1 MVTREKIENFYR
13 LWTSEVDKLLSG
25 YIYDE
30 TGKLNPTRYIFSHYL
45 TLLEKFASLS
55 VRSTQTGGN
64 LEEIE
69 KINLLS
75 GIRGVGK
82 TTLLAQLYYAP
93 KFISLTKSE
102 DYKNIFSQDYQK
114 IYLDVS
120 RLSAEGIS
128 LTEFFNYY
136 QEVNNIRFVDLRK
149 KLLVLLDEVH
159 YDEKWGLFLKNIFD
173 ATKAHKNILIIATG
187 SSALKIKLN
196 PDLSRRS
203 LLEELY
209 PLKFNEYLILKN
221 NIYPPRGL
229 SDDLIG
235 TLLASKN
242 AKELFDFY
250 KNQQNKVSAYFG
262 KLSPNV
268 EEEYLYFG
276 GFPFVLRLENKKS
289 IVFEL
294 ISGVVDKLITK
305 DLLTMKRF
313 SSETISKIKDL
324 LYLVASSDSTDIDKL
339 CKTLRLDYRPVRG
352 VLDALIQSGVLVE
365 IKSYGQKFVRVRKPI
380 KFLFISPS
388 LRISILNGVVP
399 PEVKG
404 KILEDYLALIF
415 TKDFQEKAKKYGGL
429 EVMYD
434 SSSGGAD
441 FVLRLGKEKKII
453 IEIGF
458 GKESE
463 GIKQVENTGRTIGGY
478 DYGIVISHK
487 GDLELVNDKIIKMPF
502 NFWLTM

>member
-1 MVTREKIENFYR
+1 MANKEKIESFYR
-13 LWTSEVDKLLSG
+13 LWTSEIDKLFSG

-30 TGKLNPTRYIFSHYL
+30 QGKPNPTRYIFSYYL
-45 TLLEKFASLS
+45 TLLEKFA
-55 VRSTQTGGN
+55 GGR

-82 TTLLAQLYYAP
+82 TTVLAQLYYAS
-93 KFISLTKSE
+93 KFIPSYRKTN
-102 DYKNIFSQDYQK
+102 YGNIFSQNYEK

-120 RLSAEGIS
+120 RLAAESID

-136 QEVNNIRFVDLRK
+136 QEINNIRFVDLDK
-149 KLLVLLDEVH
+149 KLLILLDEVH

-173 ATKAHKNILIIATG
+173 ATKNHKNILVVATG
-187 SSALKIKLN
+187 SSALRIKLN

-203 LLEELY
+203 LSEELY
-209 PLKFNEYLILKN
+209 PLKFTEYMILKN
-221 NIYPPRGL
+221 DIYPQKGL
-229 SDDLIG
+229 SDNLMEAIL
-235 TLLASKN
+235 TSNN
-242 AKELFDFY
+242 AKELFEFY
-250 KNQQNKVSAYFG
+250 KNRQNEISRYFS
-262 KLSPNV
+262 KMPPDA
-268 EEEYLYFG
+268 EEDYLYFG
-276 GFPFVLRLENKKS
+276 GFPFVLRLKNKKS

-294 ISGVVDKLITK
+294 VSGVIDKLITK
-305 DLLTMKRF
+305 DLLEMKKF

-324 LYLVASSDSTDIDKL
+324 LYLIASSDSTDIDKL
-339 CKTLRLDYRPVRG
+339 CNTLKLDYRPVRA
-352 VLDALIQSGVLVE
+352 VLDVLVQSGVLVE

-388 LRISILNGVVP
+388 LRISILNGILP

-415 TKDFQEKAKKYGGL
+415 HKDFRKKEKKYGGV
-429 EVMYD
+429 EIMHD

-441 FVLRLGKEKKII
+441 FVLRVGKEKKII
-453 IEIGF
+453 VEIGF
-458 GKESE
+458 GKE
-463 GIKQVENTGRTIGGY
+463 GDGAKQIESTGKTIGGY
-478 DYGIVISHK
+478 DYGIVI
-487 GDLELVNDKIIKMPF
+487 GRQADLELVNAKIIRMPL

>member
-1 MVTREKIENFYR
+1 MANREKIESFYN
-13 LWTSEVDKLLSG
+13 LWTREIDKLFSG

-30 TGKLNPTRYIFSHYL
+30 EGKLNPTRYIFPYYL
-45 TLLEKFASLS
+45 TLLERFTSN
-55 VRSTQTGGN
+55 R

-93 KFISLTKSE
+93 KFIVFSKKSK
-102 DYKNIFSQDYQK
+102 YKNVILQNYDK

-120 RLSAEGIS
+120 RLAGENIS
-128 LTEFFNYY
+128 LNDFFNYY
-136 QEVNNIRFVDLRK
+136 QERNGLRFVGLKK
-149 KLLVLLDEVH
+149 KLLILLDEVH
-159 YDEKWGLFLKNIFD
+159 YDENWGLFLKNIFD
-173 ATKAHKNILIIATG
+173 MTKSHKNILIIATG

-203 LLEELY
+203 LSEELY
-209 PLKFNEYLILKN
+209 PLKFNEYAVLKN
-221 NIYPPRGL
+221 NIHPRKGL
-229 SDDLIG
+229 SDKFFEAILTSRD
-235 TLLASKN
+235 
-242 AKELFDFY
+242 AKELFGFC
-250 KNQQNKVSAYFG
+250 KKRQIEVFRYFG
-262 KLSPNV
+262 DMPLNA
-268 EEEYLYFG
+268 EEDYLYFG
-276 GFPFVLRLENKKS
+276 GFPFVLRLKNKKS

-294 ISGVVDKLITK
+294 VSGVIDKFIIK
-305 DLLTMKRF
+305 DLLEMRKF

-324 LYLVASSDSTDIDKL
+324 LYLIASSDSTDIDKL
-339 CKTLRLDYRPVRG
+339 CSTLKLDYRPVRG

-365 IKSYGQKFVRVRKPI
+365 VKSYGQKFVRVRKPI

-388 LRISILNGVVP
+388 LRISILNGILP

-415 TKDFQEKAKKYGGL
+415 SKDFRKKAKKYGGI
-429 EVMYD
+429 EIMYD

-441 FVLRLGKEKKII
+441 FVLRVGKGKKII

-458 GKESE
+458 GKEGD
-463 GIKQVENTGRTIGGY
+463 GIKQVKNTGKTIGGY

-487 GDLELVNDKIIKMPF
+487 GDLELISDKIIRMPF
-502 NFWLTM
+502 KFWLAI

>member
-1 MVTREKIENFYR
+1 MKYMASRKKVETFYR
-13 LWTSEVDKLLSG
+13 LWVSEIDKLFAG

-30 TGKLNPTRYIFSHYL
+30 AGKPNPTRHIFSYYL
-45 TLLEKFASLS
+45 TLLEKFAGD
-55 VRSTQTGGN
+55 R

-75 GIRGVGK
+75 GLRGVGK

-93 KFISLTKSE
+93 KFIPPYTKTSYGNLVLQNY
-102 DYKNIFSQDYQK
+102 DK

-120 RLSAEGIS
+120 RLAAEGIG

-136 QEVNNIRFVDLRK
+136 QEINNIRFVDLDK
-149 KLLVLLDEVH
+149 KLLILLDEVH

-173 ATKAHKNILIIATG
+173 STKNHKNILVVATG

-209 PLKFNEYLILKN
+209 PLKFNEYVILKN
-221 NIYPPRGL
+221 DILPQRDL
-229 SDDLIG
+229 SDDLIEAI
-235 TLLASKN
+235 LASKD
-242 AKELFDFY
+242 AEELFRFY
-250 KNQQNKVSAYFG
+250 RDRQNEISRYFS
-262 KLSPNV
+262 KLPPDA
-268 EEEYLYFG
+268 EQDYLYFG
-276 GFPFVLRLENKKS
+276 GFPFVLRLKNKKS

-294 ISGVVDKLITK
+294 VSGVIDKLITK
-305 DLLTMKRF
+305 DLLEMKKF

-324 LYLVASSDSTDIDKL
+324 IYLIASSDSTDIDML
-339 CKTLRLDYRPVRG
+339 CNTLKLDYRPVRG
-352 VLDALIQSGVLVE
+352 ILDALVQSGILVE
-365 IKSYGQKFVRVRKPI
+365 VRSYGQKFVRVRKPI

-388 LRISILNGVVP
+388 LRISILNGILP

-415 TKDFQEKAKKYGGL
+415 SKDFRKKEKKYGSI

-441 FVLRLGKEKKII
+441 FVLRVGRDKKII

-458 GKESE
+458 GKEGD
-463 GIKQVENTGRTIGGY
+463 GIKQIENTGKTIGGY
-478 DYGIVISHK
+478 DYGIII
-487 GDLELVNDKIIKMPF
+487 GRETNLELAGGKIIKIPLD
-502 NFWLTM
+502 FWLAM

>member
-1 MVTREKIENFYR
+1 MSNKVKIEDFYR
-13 LWTSEVDKLLSG
+13 LWTSEIDKLLSG

-30 TGKLNPTRYIFSHYL
+30 TGELNPTRYIFSYYL
-45 TLLEKFASLS
+45 SILEKFTDN
-55 VRSTQTGGN
+55 R

-93 KFISLTKSE
+93 KFISSYRKTNCG
-102 DYKNIFSQDYQK
+102 NIVSQNYEK

-120 RLSAEGIS
+120 RLAAEGIS

-136 QEVNNIRFVDLRK
+136 QEINNIRFVDLDK
-149 KLLVLLDEVH
+149 KLLILLDEVH

-173 ATKAHKNILIIATG
+173 TTKNHKNILVIATG
-187 SSALKIKLN
+187 SSALRIKLN

-209 PLKFNEYLILKN
+209 PLKFNEYVILKH
-221 NIYPPRGL
+221 NIFPQRGL
-229 SDDLIG
+229 SDNLIEAV
-235 TLLASKN
+235 LKSKN
-242 AKELFDFY
+242 AKELFAFY
-250 KNQQNKVSAYFG
+250 INKQNEISRYFS
-262 KLSPNV
+262 KLPPDA
-268 EEEYLYFG
+268 EKDYLYFG
-276 GFPFVLRLENKKS
+276 GFPFVLRLKNKKS

-294 ISGVVDKLITK
+294 VSGVIDKLITK
-305 DLLTMKRF
+305 DLLEMKKFR
-313 SSETISKIKDL
+313 SETIFKIKDL
-324 LYLVASSDSTDIDKL
+324 LYLIASSDSTDIDKL
-339 CKTLRLDYRPVRG
+339 CNTLKLDYRTVRG
-352 VLDALIQSGVLVE
+352 VLDALVQSGVLVE
-365 IKSYGQKFVRVRKPI
+365 IRSYGQKFVRVRKPI

-388 LRISILNGVVP
+388 LRISILNGILP

-415 TKDFQEKAKKYGGL
+415 KKDFQKKEKKHGGI
-429 EVMYD
+429 EIMHD

-441 FVLRLGKEKKII
+441 FILRIGREKKII

-458 GKESE
+458 GKEND
-463 GIKQVENTGRTIGGY
+463 GIRQIENTGRTIGGY
-478 DYGIVISHK
+478 DYGIVI
-487 GDLELVNDKIIKMPF
+487 GQRTNLELVRDKIIKMPF
-502 NFWLTM
+502 NFWLVM